1 MFLSLFDSRRERLI
15 SQRFAARFVSQ
26 LFAALRVPVAPGSA
40 AFARSYISVSVTRV
54 PSSLRSG
61 MASGGG
67 CPA

>member
-26 LFAALRVPVAPGSA
+26 LFAALRVPVAARLRCFRALIHLGLGNEGA
-40 AFARSYISVSVTRV
+40 VVVAFRNGER
-54 PSSLRSG
+54 
-61 MASGGG
+61 GG